1 MEISAKEVKKLRDST
16 GAGMMDA
23 KEALKE
29 SDGNVDEAIKL
40 LRKKG
45 LADSKKRDSKDAN
58 EGVIG
63 SYTHMQ
69 QGRAVSGV
77 IVELACETDFVAK
90 SSEFI
95 ELSQQIAM
103 HIAALRPRA
112 IEKDDITNKDIEDE
126 REILISQGEAE
137 GKEGQI
143 LNKYVDGKIN
153 SFYKDNVLL
162 EQVFCNPDFYEGKVG
177 DMINEIS
184 GRLGEKIYIKR
195 FSRLEIG
202 SS

>member
-29 SDGNVDEAIKL
+29 SDGNLDEAIKL

-45 LADSKKRDSKDAN
+45 LADSKKRENKDAN

-95 ELSQQIAM
+95 ELSQQLAM
-103 HIAALRPRA
+103 HIAAMKPAYLNIEEVPESKVNE
-112 IEKDDITNKDIEDE
+112 EKDIIKKQSEN
-126 REILISQGEAE
+126 E
-137 GKEGQI
+137 GKPQEVI
-143 LNKYVDGKIN
+143 DKIVEGKIT
-153 SFYKDNVLL
+153 SFYSDTVLN
-162 EQVFCNPDFYEGKVG
+162 EQIFCNPELYEGTVG
-177 DMINEIS
+177 NMIDEMS
-184 GRLGEKIYIKR
+184 GKLGEKIYIKQ
-195 FSRLEIG
+195 FSHIEIG
-202 SS
+202 T

>member
-29 SDGNVDEAIKL
+29 SGGNVDEAIKL

-95 ELSQQIAM
+95 DLSQQLAM

-112 IEKDDITNKDIEDE
+112 VEKDDITNKDIEDE

>member
-1 MEISAKEVKKLRDST
+1 MEISTKEVKKLRDST

-112 IEKDDITNKDIEDE
+112 VEKDDITNKDIEDE

>member
-29 SDGNVDEAIKL
+29 SGGNVDEAIKL

-69 QGRAVSGV
+69 QGRAISGV

-95 ELSQQIAM
+95 DLSQQLAM

-112 IEKDDITNKDIEDE
+112 VEKDDITNKDIEDE
-126 REILISQGEAE
+126 REILISQGESE

>member
-45 LADSKKRDSKDAN
+45 LADSKKRDSKHAN

-112 IEKDDITNKDIEDE
+112 VEKDDITNKDIEDE

>member
-112 IEKDDITNKDIEDE
+112 VEKDAITNKDIEDE

>member
-1 MEISAKEVKKLRDST
+1 MEITAKEVKKLRDST

-112 IEKDDITNKDIEDE
+112 VEKDDITNKDIEDE

>member
-63 SYTHMQ
+63 SYTHIQ

-112 IEKDDITNKDIEDE
+112 VEKDDITNKDIEDE

>member
-95 ELSQQIAM
+95 DLSQQLAM

-112 IEKDDITNKDIEDE
+112 VEKDDITNKDIEDE

>member
-1 MEISAKEVKKLRDST
+1 MDISAKEVKKLRDST

-29 SDGNVDEAIKL
+29 SDGNLDEAIKL

-45 LADSKKRDSKDAN
+45 LADSKKRENKDAN

-95 ELSQQIAM
+95 ELSQQLAM
-103 HIAALRPRA
+103 HIAAMKPRTVTK
-112 IEKDDITNKDIEDE
+112 EGITDKDIEDE
-126 REILISQGEAE
+126 REILNSQGEAE
-137 GKEGQI
+137 GKEGEI
-143 LNKYVDGKIN
+143 LTKYVDGKMN

-162 EQVFCNPDFYEGKVG
+162 EQVFCNPDFYEGTVG
-177 DMINEIS
+177 DMVNEIS

-202 SS
+202 S

>member
-29 SDGNVDEAIKL
+29 SGGNVDEAIKL

-95 ELSQQIAM
+95 DLSQQLAM

-112 IEKDDITNKDIEDE
+112 VEKDDITNKDIEDE

-137 GKEGQI
+137 GKKGQI
-143 LNKYVDGKIN
+143 LNKYVDGKMN

>member
-23 KEALKE
+23 KEALKD

-112 IEKDDITNKDIEDE
+112 VEKDDITNKDIEDE
-126 REILISQGEAE
+126 REILISQGEAD

>member
-29 SDGNVDEAIKL
+29 SDGNLEEAIKL

-45 LADSKKRDSKDAN
+45 LADSKKRENKDAN

-95 ELSQQIAM
+95 ELSQQLAM
-103 HIAALRPRA
+103 HIAAIRPRTVA
-112 IEKDDITNKDIEDE
+112 KEDITDKDIEDE
-126 REILISQGEAE
+126 REILISQGEEE
-137 GKEGQI
+137 GKEGEI
-143 LNKYVDGKIN
+143 LTKYVDGKIN

-162 EQVFCNPDFYEGKVG
+162 EQVFCNPDFYEGTVG
-177 DMINEIS
+177 DMVYEFS
-184 GRLGEKIYIKR
+184 GLLKLIPLRP
-195 FSRLEIG
+195 
-202 SS
+202 

>member
-29 SDGNVDEAIKL
+29 SDGNLDEAIKL

-45 LADSKKRDSKDAN
+45 LADSKKRENKDAN

-95 ELSQQIAM
+95 ELSQQLAM
-103 HIAALRPRA
+103 HIAAMKPRTVTK
-112 IEKDDITNKDIEDE
+112 EDITDKDIEDE
-126 REILISQGEAE
+126 REILNSQGEAE
-137 GKEGQI
+137 GKEGEI
-143 LNKYVDGKIN
+143 LTKYVDGKMN

-162 EQVFCNPDFYEGKVG
+162 EQVFCNPDFYEGTVG
-177 DMINEIS
+177 DMVNEIS

-202 SS
+202 S

>member
-29 SDGNVDEAIKL
+29 SDGNLEEAIKL

-45 LADSKKRDSKDAN
+45 LADSKKRENKDAN

-95 ELSQQIAM
+95 ELSQQLAM
-103 HIAALRPRA
+103 HIAAIRPRTVA
-112 IEKDDITNKDIEDE
+112 KEDITDKDIEDE

-137 GKEGQI
+137 GKEGEI
-143 LNKYVDGKIN
+143 LTKYVDGKIN

-162 EQVFCNPDFYEGKVG
+162 EQVFCNPDFYEGTVG
-177 DMINEIS
+177 DMVNEFS

-202 SS
+202 S

>member
-112 IEKDDITNKDIEDE
+112 VEKDDITNKDIEDE

>member
-1 MEISAKEVKKLRDST
+1 MEITAKEVKKLRDST

-29 SDGNVDEAIKL
+29 SGGNVDEAIKL

-112 IEKDDITNKDIEDE
+112 VEKDDITNKDIEDE
-126 REILISQGEAE
+126 REILISHGEAE
-137 GKEGQI
+137 GKKGQI

>member
-1 MEISAKEVKKLRDST
+1 MQISAKEVKKLRDST

-29 SDGNVDEAIKL
+29 SDGNLEEAIKL

-45 LADSKKRDSKDAN
+45 LADSKKRENKDAN

-95 ELSQQIAM
+95 ELSQQLAM
-103 HIAALRPRA
+103 HIAAIKPRTVTK
-112 IEKDDITNKDIEDE
+112 EDITDKDIEDE

-137 GKEGQI
+137 GKEGEI
-143 LNKYVDGKIN
+143 LTKYVDGKIN

-162 EQVFCNPDFYEGKVG
+162 EQVFCNPDFYEGTVG
-177 DMINEIS
+177 DMVNEIS

-202 SS
+202 S

>member
-29 SDGNVDEAIKL
+29 SDGNLEEAIKL

-45 LADSKKRDSKDAN
+45 LADSKKRENKDAN

-95 ELSQQIAM
+95 ELSQQLAM
-103 HIAALRPRA
+103 HIAAIRPRTVVK
-112 IEKDDITNKDIEDE
+112 EDITDKDIEDE

-137 GKEGQI
+137 GKEGEI
-143 LNKYVDGKIN
+143 LTKYVDGKIN

-162 EQVFCNPDFYEGKVG
+162 EQVFCNPDFYEGTVG
-177 DMINEIS
+177 DMVNEFS

-202 SS
+202 SQ

>member
-1 MEISAKEVKKLRDST
+1 MEISAKEVEKLRDST

-29 SDGNVDEAIKL
+29 SDGNLEEAIKL

-45 LADSKKRDSKDAN
+45 LADSKKRESKDAN

-95 ELSQQIAM
+95 ELSQQLAM
-103 HIAALRPRA
+103 HIAAMKPRTVTK
-112 IEKDDITNKDIEDE
+112 EDITDKDIEDE
-126 REILISQGEAE
+126 REILNSQGEAE
-137 GKEGQI
+137 GKEGEI
-143 LNKYVDGKIN
+143 LTKYVDGKIN

-162 EQVFCNPDFYEGKVG
+162 EQVFCNPDFYEGTVG
-177 DMINEIS
+177 DMVNEIS

-202 SS
+202 S

>member
-16 GAGMMDA
+16 GAGMMYA

-29 SDGNVDEAIKL
+29 SDGNLEEAIKL

-45 LADSKKRDSKDAN
+45 LADSKKRENKDAN

-95 ELSQQIAM
+95 ELSQQLAM
-103 HIAALRPRA
+103 HIAAIRPRTVVK
-112 IEKDDITNKDIEDE
+112 EDITDKDIEDE

-137 GKEGQI
+137 GKEGEI
-143 LNKYVDGKIN
+143 LTKYVDGKIN

-162 EQVFCNPDFYEGKVG
+162 EQVFCNPDFYEGTVG
-177 DMINEIS
+177 DMVNEFS

-202 SS
+202 S

>member
-23 KEALKE
+23 KKALQE
-29 SDGNVDEAIKL
+29 SNGDLDKAIKY

-45 LADSKKRDSKDAN
+45 LADSKKRAGKDAN

-77 IVELACETDFVAK
+77 LVELACETDFVAK
-90 SSEFI
+90 SDEFI
-95 ELSQQIAM
+95 NLSQQIAM
-103 HIAALRPRA
+103 HIAAMRPLVVSK
-112 IEKDDITNKDIEDE
+112 EDITEEDIQNEK
-126 REILISQGEAE
+126 EILLSQAKADGKKGEVLDKIVE
-137 GKEGQI
+137 GKM
-143 LNKYVDGKIN
+143 K
-153 SFYKDNVLL
+153 SFYKDSVLL
-162 EQVFCNPDFYEGKVG
+162 EQVFCNPEFYEGSVG
-177 DMINEIS
+177 TMLDESS
-184 GRLGEKIYIKR
+184 GRLGEKIYIKT

-202 SS
+202 S